1 MHKSGYKWQYHSNIV
16 KDISMDF
23 SAHKNPYNNCCQ
35 MSFPPQ
41 NTPKSIR
48 LQTPLGSLQRSPSP
62 PSQPV
67 KRGRFAQEGMEWKG
81 REELEGGVE
90 RKERGG
96 KRGTGVI
103 NEEGES
109 AIVVG

>member
-1 MHKSGYKWQYHSNIV
+1 M
-16 KDISMDF
+16 
-23 SAHKNPYNNCCQ
+23 
-35 MSFPPQ
+35 
-41 NTPKSIR
+41 
-48 LQTPLGSLQRSPSP
+48 
-62 PSQPV
+62 
-67 KRGRFAQEGMEWKG
+67 
-81 REELEGGVE
+81 EELEGGVE